1 MQYQEIKA
9 ISRKYRKN
17 PTPTEYLL
25 WQRIRKRQ
33 LKRRKFLRQYPIIYE
48 SNKNEHFFYI
58 PDFYCASEKLIVEV
72 DGSIHD
78 IQKER
83 DMKRDEILTQK
94 GYRILRI
101 RTEEMK
107 NIEKVLNNIEDMFI
121 LSPP

>member
-33 LKRRKFLRQYPIIYE
+33 LKGRKFLRQYPIIYE